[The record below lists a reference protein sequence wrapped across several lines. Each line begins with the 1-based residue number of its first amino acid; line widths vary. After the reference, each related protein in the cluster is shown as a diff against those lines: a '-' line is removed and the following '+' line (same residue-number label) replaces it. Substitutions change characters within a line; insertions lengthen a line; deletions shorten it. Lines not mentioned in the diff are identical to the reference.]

1 MIDTLE
7 ISKRLIKA
15 GTPKA
20 EAETI
25 AHVLKERKE
34 FHFDKLATKEDI
46 NGLKSFLT
54 IGLSLLGIL
63 IAACALFIKA
73 S

>member
-7 ISKRLIKA
+7 ITKRLLKA
-15 GTPKA
+15 KDNKA
-20 EAETI
+20 YAEEF
-25 AHVLKERKE
+25 AHILKELE
-34 FHFDKLATKEDI
+34 EHHFDKLATKDDI
-46 NGLKSFLT
+46 SNLKSFIG

-73 S
+73 H

>member
-1 MIDTLE
+1 MIDTLD
-7 ISKRLIKA
+7 ISKRLLNAKD
-15 GTPKA
+15 KKEYA
-20 EAETI
+20 EEI
-25 AHVLKERKE
+25 AHILKEREE

-46 NGLKSFLT
+46 TGLKTFIT
-54 IGLSLLGIL
+54 VGLSLLGIL